1 MTDKQET
8 QGQAAAPGEL
18 LSRRS
23 FLKMSLG
30 ILSAAAAVEVG
41 GGVLLYLQARSKE
54 AIEGGL
60 VDAGAVESIPVG
72 SVNEYAEEGFYLV
85 RDEAGRFL
93 AVSRRC
99 PHLGCNVIWQAEQQQ
114 FICPCHASSFDQY
127 GQFES
132 PPVPRPLDIY
142 EVEIADGQVWVN
154 TARVHSR
161 QQFEPGQLT
170 EPQQANASEVGHE

>member
-8 QGQAAAPGEL
+8 QAQADAGEQL
-18 LSRRS
+18 TRRS
-23 FLKMSLG
+23 FLKASLG
-30 ILSAAAAVEVG
+30 VLSAAAVVELG

-54 AIEGGL
+54 AIVGGM
-60 VDAGAVESIPVG
+60 VDAGAVESFPVG
-72 SVNEYAEEGFYLV
+72 SVSEYAEEGFYLV

-93 AVSRRC
+93 AVHRRC
-99 PHLGCNVIWQAEQQQ
+99 PHLGCNVIWQPEQKQ

-132 PPVPRPLDIY
+132 PPVPRPLDIF
-142 EVEIADGQVWVN
+142 EIDITDGQVWVN

-170 EPQQANASEVGHE
+170 VPQRVSATEAGHE